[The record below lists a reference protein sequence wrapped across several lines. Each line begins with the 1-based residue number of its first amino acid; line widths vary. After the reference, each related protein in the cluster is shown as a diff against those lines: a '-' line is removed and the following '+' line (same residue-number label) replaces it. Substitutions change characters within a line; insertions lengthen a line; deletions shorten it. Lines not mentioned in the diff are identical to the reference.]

1 MKHKDGLDI
10 AALLLLLLVAIA
22 NVSVLSWDDIVHA
35 CPPIEWGVS
44 PIW

>member
-22 NVSVLSWDDIVHA
+22 AMVVPVALTQPALLAGLRYWY
-35 CPPIEWGVS
+35 
-44 PIW
+44 